1 MMGAIVDIQIP
12 GVSDES
18 AGQNCASRGQV
29 DNAEGEPYLP
39 EDHVDSVLW
48 ARVMNPVLDW
58 GDSMQHKAM
67 RYVLGQRPCHETATK
82 EENSD
87 GRLKG

>member
-1 MMGAIVDIQIP
+1 MVEVMFQQGSWEDCRIMMGAIVDIQIP

-18 AGQNCASRGQV
+18 AGQNSASRGQV

-39 EDHVDSVLW
+39 EDPVDSVLR

-58 GDSMQHKAM
+58 GDSM
-67 RYVLGQRPCHETATK
+67 
-82 EENSD
+82 
-87 GRLKG
+87 